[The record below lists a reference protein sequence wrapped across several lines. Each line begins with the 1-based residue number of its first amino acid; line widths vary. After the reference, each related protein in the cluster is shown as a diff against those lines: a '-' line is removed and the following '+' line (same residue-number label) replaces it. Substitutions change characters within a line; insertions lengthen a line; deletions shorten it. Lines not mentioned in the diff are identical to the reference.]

1 MSLRTNLSTRPFY
14 NERAVNTVIAGLAA
28 IVLVATLFN
37 VWQLVALTTQ
47 DRTRSVE
54 AGEAERQARTLQQEA
69 ARVRSGIDRARVAS
83 VSEAAREANAVIRGR
98 AFSWTALFNRI
109 ESTLPPDVRI
119 LSVQPRL
126 DDAGRLSVG
135 LVVEAVS
142 ISDIDAF
149 IVALEDTKT
158 FENLLA
164 RTEQETESGLIE
176 ARLEGLYHPGT
187 GASDGTAAAA
197 GGEGA
202 AR

>member
-14 NERAVNTVIAGLAA
+14 NERAVNTVIAVIAA
-28 IVLVATLFN
+28 IVVLVTLFN
-37 VWQLVALTTQ
+37 VWQLVAATTQ
-47 DRTRSVE
+47 DRTLSVA
-54 AGEAERQARTLQQEA
+54 AGEAERQARTLQQES
-69 ARVRSGIDRARVAS
+69 ARVRSGIDRARVAD

-98 AFSWTALFNRI
+98 AFSWTTLFNRI

-126 DDAGRLSVG
+126 DDAGRLSVA

-176 ARLEGLYHPGT
+176 ARLEGLYHPET
-187 GASDGTAAAA
+187 GAPADAGA